1 MIGSRLLRMRG
12 AKSAASVVF
21 GCALLLTAP
30 CAHAATQTVILIRH
44 GEKPLLGRGQLTCRG
59 LNRALALPGVI
70 EAAFG
75 RPNVIFAPDP
85 AHEVFDP
92 GGAFDYVRPLA
103 TVEPTAIAFD
113 LPVHAK
119 FGYSDIAALE
129 AELAQPRYWASTV
142 LIGWEHF
149 WAARIARDLMA
160 ANGGNAEEVPSW
172 GAGDYDSIYVVR
184 IDRTL
189 TGVKARFQHAREG
202 LDGQSDQCPG
212 DSHSSPRPEE

>member
-1 MIGSRLLRMRG
+1 MGTAMKRV
-12 AKSAASVVF
+12 ASTTA
-21 GCALLLTAP
+21 GCVLLLSAP
-30 CAHAATQTVILIRH
+30 CAHALTQTIILIRH

-75 RPNVIFAPDP
+75 RPDVIFAPDP

-92 GGAFDYVRPLA
+92 GGEFDYVRPLA
-103 TVEPTAIAFD
+103 TIEPTAIAFD
-113 LPVHAK
+113 LPVHVE

-142 LIGWEHF
+142 LIGWEHV
-149 WAARIARDLMA
+149 WAARMAKELMA
-160 ANGGNAEEVPSW
+160 ANGGGVEAVPSW
-172 GAGDYDSIYVVR
+172 GSGDYDSIYVVR
-184 IDRTL
+184 IDRTF
-189 TGVKARFQHAREG
+189 TRATAVFQHTREG

-212 DSHSSPRPEE
+212 NSGSTPRPEK

>member
-1 MIGSRLLRMRG
+1 MIGSQLLRLRG
-12 AKSAASVVF
+12 AKSVALVLF
-21 GCALLLTAP
+21 GCVSLLTAP
-30 CAHAATQTVILIRH
+30 CAHTATQTIILIRH

-59 LNRALALPGVI
+59 LNRALALPGVL

-75 RPNVIFAPDP
+75 RPNLIFAPDP

-103 TVEPTAIAFD
+103 TVEPTAIAFA

-129 AELAQPRYWASTV
+129 AELAQSRYWGSTV
-142 LIGWEHF
+142 LIGWEHV
-149 WAARIARDLMA
+149 WAARMARDLMA
-160 ANGGNAEEVPSW
+160 AHGGNAEEVPAW

-184 IDRTL
+184 IDRTA
-189 TGVKARFQHAREG
+189 TGVTAAFEHTREG

-212 DSHSSPRPEE
+212 GSRSSPHRRE